1 MKQESFFRP
10 VCSSDCES
18 DDENSKE
25 ENRFSDLQDQ
35 KKKKTS
41 NAHVNASLL
50 IIIR

>member
-35 KKKKTS
+35 KKTKQVMLT
-41 NAHVNASLL
+41 
-50 IIIR
+50 